1 MKISTRIS
9 LAIASTI
16 FILVVLLNAIVY
28 YAFINLTYTNETAIM
43 TKMVNQLI
51 RERAVLED
59 GTLAQDKIAS
69 FLSKHAFF
77 RVVTKQGEIKSSL
90 SYDNQL
96 FKEVPAKFQLN
107 KQSEHFKVGEFDY
120 ILIRQPIQL
129 KRTNQ
134 TVTLEFADRFSNLES
149 RKDLIQ
155 VILISITLFATLIAY
170 VASRSL
176 TRYILAPIRT
186 LIFAMQE
193 TRNNGLSNKINV
205 PNSQDEMGQLAMTY
219 NNMIDRIQ
227 LSLDQQSQF
236 VADASHELRSPLT
249 VITSFT
255 ELLQKHGHNNAQ
267 LTNEAI
273 EAIATETQR
282 MTLLTESLLHLANE
296 ENGQG
301 EVHSNVNILQ
311 LIREVSQRF
320 QMVYARPFNLH
331 LPPEN
336 VYIAGVE
343 SKISQVLII
352 LIDNALKYSTDQ
364 ITLTVNDFVDSV
376 EIQIKDSGIG
386 ISTKDLPHIFERFYR
401 VDKARSRLSG
411 GSGLGL
417 SIAKAIVENLNGT
430 ISVQSEENV
439 GSAFILRFPKQKPT
453 SN

>member
-43 TKMVNQLI
+43 TKTVNQLI
-51 RERAVLED
+51 REHAILKD

-77 RVVTKQGEIKSSL
+77 RVVTKQGTIKSSM

-96 FKEVPAKFQLN
+96 FVEVPAKFHLHA
-107 KQSEHFKVGEFDY
+107 QSEHFKFGEFDY
-120 ILIRQPIQL
+120 ILIRKPIQL
-129 KRTNQ
+129 GSTDQ
-134 TVTLEFADRFSNLES
+134 VVTLEFADRFSNLES

-170 VASRSL
+170 IASRSL

-186 LIFAMQE
+186 LILAMQE
-193 TRNNGLSNKINV
+193 TRNNGLSNKISV
-205 PNSQDEMGQLAMTY
+205 STTQDEMGQLAMTY

-255 ELLQKHGHNNAQ
+255 ELLQKHGRNNAQ

-273 EAIATETQR
+273 EAIASETQR
-282 MTLLTESLLHLANE
+282 MTLLTESLLQLANE
-296 ENGQG
+296 ENNHG
-301 EVHSNVNILQ
+301 EAHSRINILR

-320 QMVYARPFNLH
+320 QAVYSRSIHLNL
-331 LPPEN
+331 PTDN

-343 SKISQVLII
+343 SKISQILII
-352 LIDNALKYSTDQ
+352 LIDNAIKYSTDQ
-364 ITLTVNDFVDSV
+364 IHLSVNDFNDSI

-417 SIAKAIVENLNGT
+417 SIAKSIIENLNGS
-430 ISVQSEENV
+430 ISVQSKENV
-439 GSAFILRFPKQKPT
+439 GTTFYLRFPKQKPT
-453 SN
+453 SS